1 MTTGRTITREEI
13 DNIRYVIGAQI
24 NKIDSEFDYEWDDC
38 PTWYLQ
44 VGELD
49 IHFELANSEA
59 YEGVETG
66 ETGGGWNAGWV
77 ACTREGEIKAQVYPY
92 NYTNRVWTQD
102 VQELTERVGRS
113 LAILANWAEE
123 QAG

>member
-1 MTTGRTITREEI
+1 METEKTLTEKDIGGLFHDIAKELEEI
-13 DNIRYVIGAQI
+13 DSSAAFC
-24 NKIDSEFDYEWDDC
+24 EDDC
-38 PTWYLQ
+38 PSWYLQ